1 MSQRQPITVHR
12 SQRENVSASDLAA
25 VHGLAIA
32 AYVDHAGTTAHNA
45 IAGIPVVSFATWRE
59 RLRNVPSVI
68 TALDPATRRGMAER
82 IAVEGGSFITL
93 SRLGGPISPSV
104 NFGEGSLVTGES
116 ALSIN
121 YATCFGRH
129 VILMTP
135 ASVGHD
141 CTIGD
146 FVTIFPS
153 AVISGYVA
161 LEDDVVLDV
170 GSVIINGRTDR
181 PLRIGRGA
189 RIEAGAVVTKPVP
202 RGAIVAGNPGRVV
215 RT

>member
-1 MSQRQPITVHR
+1 M
-12 SQRENVSASDLAA
+12 
-25 VHGLAIA
+25 
-32 AYVDHAGTTAHNA
+32 AYVDHADS
-45 IAGIPVVSFATWRE
+45 VSFETWRE
-59 RLRNVPSVI
+59 RLRDVPSVV
-68 TALDPATRRGMAER
+68 TALDPATRRTMAER
-82 IAVEGGSFITL
+82 IAAAGGSFITL
-93 SRLGGPISPSV
+93 GRAGGAIAHSV
-104 NFGEGSLVTGES
+104 TFGEGSLVAGEG

-121 YATCFGRH
+121 SATRFGRH

-161 LEDDVVLDV
+161 IEDDVVIDV
-170 GSVIINGRTDR
+170 GSVIVNGRTDR
-181 PLRIGRGA
+181 PLRVGRGA
-189 RIEAGAVVTKPVP
+189 RIEAGAIVTKPVP

-215 RT
+215 RP